1 MRCCLCLLLLALL
14 TTTALGSQYYQ
25 EETGNYYDEEDLVY
39 DEDEGCL
46 DCQVEGNKEASPA
59 VSKRSSGRRA
69 GENAVL
75 KPRWA

>member
-1 MRCCLCLLLLALL
+1 MRCCLCLLLALL

-25 EETGNYYDEEDLVY
+25 EEKGNYDEEDFAY

-46 DCQVEGNKEASPA
+46 DCQIEGNEEASLA

-69 GENAVL
+69 AENAVL

>member
-1 MRCCLCLLLLALL
+1 MRCCLCLLLALFF
-14 TTTALGSQYYQ
+14 TTALGSQYYQ
-25 EETGNYYDEEDLVY
+25 GEEESDSCN
-39 DEDEGCL
+39 DEDFVIDEGEGCL
-46 DCQVEGNKEASPA
+46 DCQIEGNEEASIA

>member
-1 MRCCLCLLLLALL
+1 MRCCLCLLLALL

-25 EETGNYYDEEDLVY
+25 EEKKGNYYDEEDFAY

-46 DCQVEGNKEASPA
+46 DCQIEGNKEASPA
-59 VSKRSSGRRA
+59 ESKRSSGRRA

-75 KPRWA
+75 KTRWA